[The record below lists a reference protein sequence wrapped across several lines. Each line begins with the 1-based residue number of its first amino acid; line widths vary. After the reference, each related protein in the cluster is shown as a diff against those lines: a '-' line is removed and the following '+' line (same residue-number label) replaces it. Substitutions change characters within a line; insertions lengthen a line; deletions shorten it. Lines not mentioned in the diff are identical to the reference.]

1 MSMCWGIRGSLYW
14 KFAEEVLGRQW
25 GGCYSSILQIT
36 VLGLHWPMC
45 MLFTSF
51 VLSRVSMKEG
61 RRKSY
66 TQRTA
71 KSGPRP
77 SWWLEWS
84 KTTPFPEF
92 DLWHGPL
99 KETFSYTL
107 SFSQLNAELGSL
119 DWFFPLRLLWP
130 LIILTSQ
137 NKFVVVLRL
146 QNIKLWKLR
155 SILPY
160 TSLIV
165 TNSNYRYSLF
175 CGNYLV
181 ILIRMIFLVGRM
193 CCYFRT
199 LEGRLG
205 HGLLWGFAWMALM
218 GK

>member
-25 GGCYSSILQIT
+25 GGCHSSTLQILT
-36 VLGLHWPMC
+36 VLSLHWPMC

-92 DLWHGPL
+92 DLRHGPL
-99 KETFSYTL
+99 KGTFSYTL
-107 SFSQLNAELGSL
+107 SFLQFKCWVRLAGLIFPSETSMTFDHYNQSKQVCGCLASQ
-119 DWFFPLRLLWP
+119 
-130 LIILTSQ
+130 
-137 NKFVVVLRL
+137 
-146 QNIKLWKLR
+146 
-155 SILPY
+155 
-160 TSLIV
+160 
-165 TNSNYRYSLF
+165 
-175 CGNYLV
+175 
-181 ILIRMIFLVGRM
+181 
-193 CCYFRT
+193 
-199 LEGRLG
+199 
-205 HGLLWGFAWMALM
+205 GLSFEN
-218 GK
+218 